1 MKTDT
6 SWLNTFRQSDLTHFE
21 QTSFPSQRLEDWRY
35 TNVSAIE
42 KKQFALASQIEKLD
56 DNAKSRLDAF
66 TLNDCYHGIFIDG
79 FFQASLSTLPESI
92 T

>member
-42 KKQFALASQIEKLD
+42 KKQFALASQV
-56 DNAKSRLDAF
+56 F
-66 TLNDCYHGIFIDG
+66 
-79 FFQASLSTLPESI
+79 ESGLLRRKFVKCWL
-92 T
+92 